1 METGKAVASMTM
13 TTTTAPLSATLPHLI
28 VAQHLRAHGFQAT
41 LRSFQADAARAGIT
55 LPASLLGID
64 VGSSD
69 PGVETAEGAG
79 SGAQDGAKR
88 SSSRG
93 SDALALVLIPPEL
106 ELPNL
111 LAAYN
116 EHQRALAAE
125 AAARAATEAL
135 REQQRT
141 ERSRLLELTLPGPGT
156 LPYVLHATFRTLH
169 ASNILSVTLVQLPV
183 RRFSTVS
190 ARFEVTL
197 RPALATTAA
206 DRRVVLSDPESGEML
221 ECLEGGQGL
230 AHGHRAAVLS
240 TAQNPVL
247 PRELVSTSMDSTV
260 LVWDLLAGSGAPVQ
274 VLKDHARFVVQAA
287 YSHDGRFL
295 ATAGYD
301 RKIQIYQ
308 REPLPSP
315 QSSAAIGPEG
325 EDDDPEPEPI
335 QAPFK
340 LVKTVD
346 MRNGNPEAIVFLRT
360 RLLPLPDDEDGRST
374 SSAAAQTATVG
385 SRERTWLAYSTRG
398 ECHIN
403 YLAMPRIDDQD
414 HNSSSAVEAVPISE
428 QLAALDIGSLDIQK
442 DGATDPIVEPDDWT
456 LVKCNTNE
464 NPDDWHVSYSLLSLA
479 LHPSG
484 KFLSAQ
490 TGDHTRPTSTST
502 AGESILPPPRILIVQ
517 PLRPGRVHT
526 LFLPPSHNAAASMSG
541 GSALNP
547 APRHAW
553 LRSKGEALWVAGED
567 GRVRLLDVKS
577 EDGANATQRAEVWTQ
592 GRPDDADVERVGG
605 AHGRLQLRDADQEAS
620 ALWTRGGNTVIKD
633 ICVID
638 DDGSLATCGFDHTVR
653 IVRRRKD

>member
-1 METGKAVASMTM
+1 MNTTTEDVAGV
-13 TTTTAPLSATLPHLI
+13 TTTTAPLSAALPHLI

-41 LRSFQADAARAGIT
+41 LRSFQVDAARAGIT

-64 VGSSD
+64 ASRDEDKSADLGEGSR
-69 PGVETAEGAG
+69 
-79 SGAQDGAKR
+79 AQVSSKR
-88 SSSRG
+88 T
-93 SDALALVLIPPEL
+93 DAAALLTLVPPEL

-125 AAARAATEAL
+125 TATRAATEAL

-141 ERSRLLELTLPGPGT
+141 ERSRLLELTLSGPRT
-156 LPYVLHATFRTLH
+156 LPFALHATYRTLH

-183 RRFSTVS
+183 RRFSTTS
-190 ARFEVTL
+190 ARFEVSL

-206 DRRVVLSDPESGEML
+206 DRRVVLSDPENGEML

-240 TAQNPVL
+240 TAQNPVF

-260 LVWDLLAGSGAPVQ
+260 LVWDLLAGAGAPVQ

-308 REPLPSP
+308 RDPIPQP
-315 QSSAAIGPEG
+315 QSSVAAGDDDE
-325 EDDDPEPEPI
+325 EDDTEPEAI

-346 MRNGNPEAIVFLRT
+346 MRNGNPEAIVFLRSS
-360 RLLPLPDDEDGRST
+360 LLPVPDEEDGRT
-374 SSAAAQTATVG
+374 TASVPVPAGAVTP
-385 SRERTWLAYSTRG
+385 RERTWLAYSCRG

-403 YLAMPRIDDQD
+403 YLAMPRLDNGDQ
-414 HNSSSAVEAVPISE
+414 STSSAGETATISTRLASLSIDAPETTKVDNESEPI
-428 QLAALDIGSLDIQK
+428 D
-442 DGATDPIVEPDDWT
+442 EPADWT

-490 TGDHTRPTSTST
+490 TGDHARPSSTST

-517 PLRPGRVHT
+517 PLRSGRVHT
-526 LFLPPSHNAAASMSG
+526 LFLPPSHNAAASLSG
-541 GSALNP
+541 GSALSP

-577 EDGANATQRAEVWTQ
+577 EDGANATLRAEVWTQ
-592 GRPDDADVERVGG
+592 GRPDDADVESEGG
-605 AHGRLQLRDADQEAS
+605 PQGRIQLRDANQEAS

-638 DDGSLATCGFDHTVR
+638 EEGSLATCGFDRTVR